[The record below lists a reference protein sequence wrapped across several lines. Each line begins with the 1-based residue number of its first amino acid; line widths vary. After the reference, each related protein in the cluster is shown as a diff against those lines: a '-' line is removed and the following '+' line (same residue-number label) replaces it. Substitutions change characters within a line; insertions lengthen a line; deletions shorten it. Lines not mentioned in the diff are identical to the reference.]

1 MPLCAR
7 RCRLAILYNNMVVS
21 PHHASMR
28 ANLNPD
34 YPMTSVRKLLVV
46 IAGLLPLLV
55 WSPAGAQDCRDM
67 PDGLAKRQC
76 AEAKNPEAFQRCAG
90 VPWGAAKRQCV
101 NGNGPGDGPGVRAAK
116 AARTC
121 TEMLAIC
128 NHGMDRVAPSN
139 VHDQFVLGG
148 DPCTKAFQ
156 GCLTTGTWYGSPG
169 PYSKHMVLPGL
180 AKE

>member
-1 MPLCAR
+1 M
-7 RCRLAILYNNMVVS
+7 I
-21 PHHASMR
+21 
-28 ANLNPD
+28 
-34 YPMTSVRKLLVV
+34 SVPRLVV
-46 IAGLLPLLV
+46 IFGLLALLV
-55 WSPAGAQDCRDM
+55 WPPASAQDCKDM
-67 PDGLAKRQC
+67 ARGPARRQC
-76 AEAKNPEAFQRCAG
+76 AEQQDPEAFQRCSN
-90 VPWGAAKRQCV
+90 VPWGEAKRRCV
-101 NGNGPGDGPGVRAAK
+101 NGNGSGNGSGEGPGVKAAK

-139 VHDQFVLGG
+139 VHDQNVAGG

-180 AKE
+180 AK

>member
-1 MPLCAR
+1 MVAVP
-7 RCRLAILYNNMVVS
+7 RLV
-21 PHHASMR
+21 
-28 ANLNPD
+28 
-34 YPMTSVRKLLVV
+34 VV
-46 IAGLLPLLV
+46 IAAAVALLV
-55 WSPAGAQDCRDM
+55 GSPAGAQDCRDM

-76 AEAKNPEAFQRCAG
+76 AEAKNPEAFQRCKD
-90 VPWGAAKRQCV
+90 VPWGNAKRQCI
-101 NGNGPGDGPGVRAAK
+101 NGNGAGDGPGVRAAK

-139 VHDQFVLGG
+139 VHDQNVLGG